1 MRVVAHVVARPGKE
15 EEVRGVLSSLIQPSR
30 DERGCL
36 SYTLLQ
42 NQVDPTDFTFVETW
56 RDAADFDA
64 HLETPYFKR
73 AVSALS
79 ELIAGPPDIRRYHVV
94 T

>member
-1 MRVVAHVVARPGKE
+1 MRIVARVVARPGKE
-15 EEVRGVLSSLIQPSR
+15 EEVRAILCGLIQPSK

-42 NQVDPTDFTFVETW
+42 NQIDPTDFTLVETW

-64 HLETPYFKR
+64 HLETPHFKR
-73 AVSALS
+73 AAS
-79 ELIAGPPDIRRYHVV
+79 EITELVVEPLDIRRYHVV